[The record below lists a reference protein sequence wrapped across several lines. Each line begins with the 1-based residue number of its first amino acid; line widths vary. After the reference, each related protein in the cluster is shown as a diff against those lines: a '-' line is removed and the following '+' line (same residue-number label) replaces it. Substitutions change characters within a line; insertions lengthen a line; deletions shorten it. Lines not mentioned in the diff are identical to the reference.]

1 MRGSAGRRCSDEV
14 ALAAVALLWEWPDA
28 DEPLDWPRMRA
39 PTTSSVTAGLA
50 FGNTTEADCVAEATE
65 ASADVADVALGPS
78 LAAAPDFDEA
88 SQPTGMPQTN
98 TTDGKTQLKR
108 YCGAIAL

>member
-1 MRGSAGRRCSDEV
+1 MPRYLSADV
-14 ALAAVALLWEWPDA
+14 AGQVWCAV
-28 DEPLDWPRMRA
+28 
-39 PTTSSVTAGLA
+39 G
-50 FGNTTEADCVAEATE
+50 FGVVVAEFLFGGLDATE
-65 ASADVADVALGPS
+65 ASVDVADVALGPS